1 MSPPLRVGVNAIFL
15 EPGMG
20 GIETYLVELMPALL
34 RLQPS
39 LRFVVLS
46 NVQGRELLAAQPWS
60 DAVEHVTPRATRR
73 GMRALYEL
81 GPLGAV
87 ATRRFDVLHSP
98 ALTAP
103 LATAAANVV
112 VMPDTTWVTAADLGK
127 GQAATVRLWRAVVPL
142 VARRADRVIAIS
154 QASADDVE
162 QHLRVPRRRIDIVP
176 LGFGT
181 SARVAPTHEARLRAK
196 LRLGDGPI
204 VLNVGAK
211 KLHKNQLRL
220 VQALP
225 AVREAAPEARLVLAG
240 ARTPYEDRLRAEAA
254 KLDLSDAVAF
264 PGYVGDADLE
274 GLYAA
279 ASVFVFPSL
288 NEGFGLPVLEAMS
301 RGVPVVTSSV
311 SSLPEVA
318 GDAALL
324 VDPVS
329 VEAIAEATS
338 RVLTDGSLRERLV
351 EAGRKRPA
359 AFTWDRTAEATL
371 DTWRRALAGRG

>member
-1 MSPPLRVGVNAIFL
+1 M
-15 EPGMG
+15 
-20 GIETYLVELMPALL
+20 
-34 RLQPS
+34 
-39 LRFVVLS
+39 
-46 NVQGRELLAAQPWS
+46 
-60 DAVEHVTPRATRR
+60 
-73 GMRALYEL
+73 
-81 GPLGAV
+81 
-87 ATRRFDVLHSP
+87 
-98 ALTAP
+98 
-103 LATAAANVV
+103 
-112 VMPDTTWVTAADLGK
+112 
-127 GQAATVRLWRAVVPL
+127 
-142 VARRADRVIAIS
+142 
-154 QASADDVE
+154 
-162 QHLRVPRRRIDIVP
+162 
-176 LGFGT
+176 
-181 SARVAPTHEARLRAK
+181 
-196 LRLGDGPI
+196 
-204 VLNVGAK
+204 
-211 KLHKNQLRL
+211 
-220 VQALP
+220 
-225 AVREAAPEARLVLAG
+225 
-240 ARTPYEDRLRAEAA
+240 
-254 KLDLSDAVAF
+254 
-264 PGYVGDADLE
+264 GDADLE